1 MVLLIKRIWLLP
13 LIALAMYGADVSGK
27 WTGSV
32 EITDP
37 TSGEKISTPVKA
49 GFQQNGGEISGTIG
63 RSEDAAGE
71 TIHSGKLDGD
81 KLVFEVQPAE
91 ATSAMRFTLV
101 VAAADRIEGGME
113 GAIDVGKISGRVVL
127 TRVK

>member
-1 MVLLIKRIWLLP
+1 MKLPMKAIWLLP
-13 LIALAMYGADVSGK
+13 LVALVMHGADISGK

-49 GFQQNGGEISGTIG
+49 EFSQKGGDVSGTIG
-63 RSEDAAGE
+63 REQDSEAEA
-71 TIHSGKLDGD
+71 IRAGKLDG
-81 KLVFEVQPAE
+81 KNLVFEVQPPE
-91 ATSAMRFTLV
+91 ATSPMKFTLV
-101 VAAADRIEGGME
+101 VASDDRIEGAME
-113 GAIDVGKISGRVVL
+113 GAIDVGKISGKVVL

>member
-1 MVLLIKRIWLLP
+1 MKAIWLLP
-13 LIALAMYGADVSGK
+13 LIALAMYGADINGK

-49 GFQQNGGEISGTIG
+49 EFTQKAAEVSGTIG
-63 RSEDAAGE
+63 REQDSEAEA
-71 TIHSGKLDGD
+71 IHQGKLDG
-81 KLVFEVQPAE
+81 KTLMFEVQPPE
-91 ATSAMRFTLV
+91 GTSPMKFNLV
-101 VAAADRIEGGME
+101 VVSDDRIEGAME
-113 GAIDVGKISGRVVL
+113 GAIDVGKISGKVVL

>member
-1 MVLLIKRIWLLP
+1 MKRLWLLP
-13 LIALAMYGADVSGK
+13 LLTLALFGADVNGK

-49 GFQQNGGEISGTIG
+49 EFLQKDTEVSGTIG
-63 RSEDAAGE
+63 RAQDTEAE
-71 TIHSGKLDGD
+71 TIHAGKLDGNNLMFEVTPPEGTSPMKF
-81 KLVFEVQPAE
+81 KLV
-91 ATSAMRFTLV
+91 V
-101 VAAADRIEGGME
+101 VSGDRIEGAME
-113 GAIDVGKISGRVVL
+113 GAIDVGKISGKVVL